1 MPCMMIEYDRLSIRF
16 DSPAEQFGFDGEAHR
31 FCVDITIPITM
42 SIRILRSRRL
52 TNACNRK
59 RYGDP
64 NEPLRVLL
72 LNSLI
77 RHGLTK

>member
-42 SIRILRSRRL
+42 SIRIL
-52 TNACNRK
+52 C
-59 RYGDP
+59 
-64 NEPLRVLL
+64 
-72 LNSLI
+72 
-77 RHGLTK
+77 